1 MASESTPNQFSRTR
15 QDHRREVAEDYVE
28 LIAALLELKGE
39 ARTVDLAERLGVSHV
54 TVSRTIQR
62 LVRDGLV
69 TSERYRSIF
78 LTDSGREMAKVASE
92 RHQLVVEFLIA
103 TGDWSCPAL
112 YTAAKELADGYPDPK
127 TGDCTAISSAFKFDA
142 LPAFVLHEKNTA
154 AQ

>member
-1 MASESTPNQFSRTR
+1 MASEPTPNQFSRTR

-28 LIAALLELKGE
+28 LIASLLELKGE

-78 LTDSGREMAKVASE
+78 LTDEGREMARAASQ
-92 RHQLVVEFLIA
+92 RHQLVVEFLVA
-103 TGDWSCPAL
+103 TGVPSDVAETDAEGIEHHVSQETLRAMQRFLDGHGAGASPPQ
-112 YTAAKELADGYPDPK
+112 AK
-127 TGDCTAISSAFKFDA
+127 
-142 LPAFVLHEKNTA
+142 
-154 AQ
+154 

>member
-103 TGDWSCPAL
+103 TGVPSDVAETDAEGIEHHVSQETLRAMRRFLDERGAGAPPPK
-112 YTAAKELADGYPDPK
+112 AK
-127 TGDCTAISSAFKFDA
+127 
-142 LPAFVLHEKNTA
+142 
-154 AQ
+154 